1 MKSLIILLVCLAL
14 QACAATQ
21 EITRSQVDDGI
32 YVILPGNFI
41 IDLASGSRVEL
52 NPAFHTF
59 IVFRTAAEARKE
71 LEDNFKDGFGWKIY
85 ELEGKY
91 NEITSLCGDRH
102 CLAESAKI
110 IRWVD

>member
-1 MKSLIILLVCLAL
+1 MKNLIILLICLAL
-14 QACAATQ
+14 PACAARQ
-21 EITRSQVDDGI
+21 NMMQSQGDDRI

-59 IVFRTAAEARKE
+59 IVFRTASEARKE
-71 LEDNFKDGFGWKIY
+71 LEDNFKDGSGWRIY
-85 ELEGKY
+85 ELDGRY
-91 NEITSLCGDRH
+91 NEITSTCGDRR
-102 CLAESAKI
+102 CLAESAEI